1 MKIHI
6 PDETRNILSVL
17 LVKLDDRILEKA
29 ISITKANEENVKVI
43 EPYIIDQ
50 IVQKLV
56 DYLRTLEV

>member
-1 MKIHI
+1 MKVHI

-56 DYLRTLEV
+56 DYLRTMEV